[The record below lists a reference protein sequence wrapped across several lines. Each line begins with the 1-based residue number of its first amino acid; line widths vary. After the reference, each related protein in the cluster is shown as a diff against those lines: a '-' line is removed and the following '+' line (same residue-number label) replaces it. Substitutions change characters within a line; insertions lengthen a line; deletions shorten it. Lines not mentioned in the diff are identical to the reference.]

1 MVDGQ
6 NYELTLFDT
15 AGQED
20 YDKLRPMSYDNTD
33 AFLLCFSIVEPDSF
47 SNVREKVSYQGFFYR
62 LGRSLMGNNIGLGPA
77 IYVVYVH

>member
-1 MVDGQ
+1 MNIMVDGQ
-6 NYELTLFDT
+6 KYELTLFDT

-47 SNVREKVSYQGFFYR
+47 SNVKEKVSYVFRNLYR
-62 LGRSLMGNNIGLGPA
+62 LSKTPLLILLAHPT
-77 IYVVYVH
+77 YS